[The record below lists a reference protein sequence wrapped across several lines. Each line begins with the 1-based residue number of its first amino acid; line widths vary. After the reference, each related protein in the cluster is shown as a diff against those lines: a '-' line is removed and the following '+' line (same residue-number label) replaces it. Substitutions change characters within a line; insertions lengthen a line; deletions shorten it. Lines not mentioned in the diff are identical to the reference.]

1 MLRVMRQLVL
11 LLSLLFT
18 ACGGGTWIKVE
29 GLYESPSHNY
39 SVVVPQGW
47 KKLDTERYFLITKD
61 DPFLHYVLIQERGIE
76 RPFKHTQKKL
86 KHGMLSQ
93 EAAEVII
100 DEISSDQFV
109 TDFEVLENLPVKIGP
124 NEGFKLVF
132 NYRTRNE
139 KMHKTIYYG
148 FINDNFF
155 YSIRYNTSEIKHTE
169 KDEKVFEKI
178 LNSFK
183 VIEEHP
189 T

>member
-1 MLRVMRQLVL
+1 MRKLVL

-61 DPFLHYVLIQERGIE
+61 DPFLHYILIQERGIE
-76 RPFKHTQKKL
+76 RPFKHTKKKL

-93 EAAEVII
+93 EAAKVII

-109 TDFEVLENLPVKIGP
+109 RDFEVLENIPVMIGP
-124 NEGFKLVF
+124 NEGFKLIF
-132 NYRTRNE
+132 KYRTRSE
-139 KMHKTIYYG
+139 QMHRTIYYG
-148 FINDNFF
+148 FVNNNFF
-155 YSIRYNTSEIKHTE
+155 YSIRYNASESKYAE
-169 KDEKVFEKI
+169 KDKEVFETI

-183 VIEEHP
+183 VIDEHP